1 MSAIY
6 QETSSEEEGGEPALK
21 SSSAYMS
28 PKTKGRSS
36 QFSQAL
42 CPLVISGFFRVRDVI
57 SECLQ
62 SRGEM
67 RKAFSHLAFL
77 LNETYNRKAEGETD
91 SYIGRSVHSFIPGK
105 CANVGITFNSADTD
119 PRKRGEKASPP
130 LFGVS
135 L

>member
-6 QETSSEEEGGEPALK
+6 QETSFEEEGGEPALK

-28 PKTKGRSS
+28 LKTQGRSS

-42 CPLVISGFFRVRDVI
+42 SAFVILGLFRVRDVI

-67 RKAFSHLAFL
+67 RKAFSRLAFL
-77 LNETYNRKAEGETD
+77 LNETYNRKLEG
-91 SYIGRSVHSFIPGK
+91 GNRQLRCWKAKQSFILG
-105 CANVGITFNSADTD
+105 NVQML
-119 PRKRGEKASPP
+119 E
-130 LFGVS
+130 
-135 L
+135 